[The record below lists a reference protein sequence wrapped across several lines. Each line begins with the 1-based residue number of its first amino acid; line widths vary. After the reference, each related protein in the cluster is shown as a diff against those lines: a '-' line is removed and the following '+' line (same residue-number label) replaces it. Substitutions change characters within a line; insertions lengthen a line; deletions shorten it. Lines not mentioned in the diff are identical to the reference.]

1 MNVAT
6 FIDVALRQVLFY
18 FDLEMQTV
26 NKRKPS
32 KTSEILAEHNR
43 KKRAAV
49 RVTTALRVKKGL
61 YLEVYSAVFAVIE
74 VTSNPPPPA
83 LPLEK

>member
-1 MNVAT
+1 VELWRQPVRSTERERAAEGRPGNECGA
-6 FIDVALRQVLFY
+6 FIDVSLRQVLFY

-32 KTSEILAEHNR
+32 KTGEILAEHNR

-49 RVTTALRVKKGL
+49 GVTTALRVK
-61 YLEVYSAVFAVIE
+61 
-74 VTSNPPPPA
+74 
-83 LPLEK
+83 